1 MQVIPTCG
9 SGGKKGSQHRKG
21 ANHLEDGK
29 GIGKETHSGPEV
41 TETSR
46 GDIQEVALCEHIDE
60 LPTTRAFQS

>member
-29 GIGKETHSGPEV
+29 GIGKETHLAQRSQKPAGV
-41 TETSR
+41 TSR
-46 GDIQEVALCEHIDE
+46 RWLYVN
-60 LPTTRAFQS
+60 T